1 MNKTQKNVSSSIL
14 FHATEKYYH
23 FQLFYSKISFKIQE
37 RNKLHILE
45 CGHWLTYPPSASS
58 PRWTNFRT
66 CDFTEVSSVP
76 WGFLEVFF
84 FFFLA
89 WTMGF
94 HEWSC
99 RILQKKPSDLR
110 WIHWVRCWHFQKRIL
125 LMNLSPKYILGC
137 RASGAPSTPP
147 AWGSLA
153 ESHVIIQST
162 KTWCLCFTMKGNAKS
177 TEIWSYCTFPPV

>member
-1 MNKTQKNVSSSIL
+1 MWSLTDIFPL
-14 FHATEKYYH
+14 
-23 FQLFYSKISFKIQE
+23 SFKPQMDQFQDMWLY
-37 RNKLHILE
+37 RSVFSPMGIL
-45 CGHWLTYPPSASS
+45 G
-58 PRWTNFRT
+58 
-66 CDFTEVSSVP
+66 
-76 WGFLEVFF
+76 GFFF